1 MTLTLQD
8 EKTQQVLAEIQAR
21 IKAAYPEATFMVAV
35 GEDPVGIYVDA
46 YTDAPDGFA
55 VLDLVSDWL
64 VDLHVNEGLAMH
76 VMPLPTPKPGAVS
89 PDPGGLP
96 TRRCVIPDESA

>member
-8 EKTQQVLAEIQAR
+8 AKTQRVLAKLQTR
-21 IKAAYPEATFMVAV
+21 IKAVYPEATFTVAL
-35 GEDPVGIYVDA
+35 GEDPVGIYLDA

-64 VDLHVNEGLAMH
+64 VDLNVNEGLAVH
-76 VMPLPTPKPGAVS
+76 VIPLSTQAREAAAA
-89 PDPGGLP
+89 PGGTAYP
-96 TRRCVIPDESA
+96 

>member
-8 EKTQQVLAEIQAR
+8 EKTQRVLAEIQAR
-21 IKAAYPEATFMVAV
+21 ITAVYPEATFTVAL
-35 GEDPVGIYVDA
+35 GEDPVGIYLDA

-64 VDLHVNEGLAMH
+64 VDLNVNEGLAVH
-76 VMPLPTPKPGAVS
+76 VIPLPTPARAATAAS
-89 PDPGGLP
+89 GG
-96 TRRCVIPDESA
+96 TTHT

>member
-8 EKTQQVLAEIQAR
+8 AKTQRVLAEIQTR
-21 IKAAYPEATFMVAV
+21 IKAVYPEATFTVARE
-35 GEDPVGIYVDA
+35 EDPAGIYLDA

-64 VDLHVNEGLAMH
+64 VDLNVNEGLAVH
-76 VMPLPTPKPGAVS
+76 VIPLPTQAREAAAA
-89 PDPGGLP
+89 PGGTASP
-96 TRRCVIPDESA
+96 